1 MKINNKEKKYVVLS
15 IILNIISFCRN
26 LATTVQHCKIWY
38 KGSELVLQTLWD
50 QILAGAGRTR
60 GFRQPR
66 QICGPRRFTQRSVC
80 YWTLLGAQTFGF
92 VSFYLYAFLQD
103 INVFHSKDFKTCCNR
118 EKDRKTAILK
128 YKKKNYFPYTK
139 YQLYLIFSS
148 SSLHSD
154 STSDDDVIR
163 YRILEKGSKRG
174 GRLLVASTGYTYGL
188 KVVTLWG
195 QNCIISLQYYTV
207 H

>member
-1 MKINNKEKKYVVLS
+1 MHFYKTLMSFTQKILKHAVTEKK
-15 IILNIISFCRN
+15 
-26 LATTVQHCKIWY
+26 T
-38 KGSELVLQTLWD
+38 E
-50 QILAGAGRTR
+50 
-60 GFRQPR
+60 
-66 QICGPRRFTQRSVC
+66 
-80 YWTLLGAQTFGF
+80 
-92 VSFYLYAFLQD
+92 
-103 INVFHSKDFKTCCNR
+103 
-118 EKDRKTAILK
+118 KTAILK

-188 KVVTLWG
+188 KVVTL
-195 QNCIISLQYYTV
+195 
-207 H
+207 

>member
-1 MKINNKEKKYVVLS
+1 MH
-15 IILNIISFCRN
+15 F
-26 LATTVQHCKIWY
+26 Y
-38 KGSELVLQTLWD
+38 KTLMS
-50 QILAGAGRTR
+50 
-60 GFRQPR
+60 
-66 QICGPRRFTQRSVC
+66 FTQKILKHAV
-80 YWTLLGAQTFGF
+80 T
-92 VSFYLYAFLQD
+92 
-103 INVFHSKDFKTCCNR
+103 

-148 SSLHSD
+148 SSLHFD

-188 KVVTLWG
+188 KVVTL
-195 QNCIISLQYYTV
+195 
-207 H
+207 